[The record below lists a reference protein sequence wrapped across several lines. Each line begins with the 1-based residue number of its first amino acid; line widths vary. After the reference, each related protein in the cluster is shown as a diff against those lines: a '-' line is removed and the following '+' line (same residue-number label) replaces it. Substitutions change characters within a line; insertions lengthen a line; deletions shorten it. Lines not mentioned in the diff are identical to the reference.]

1 MPRPL
6 NGSVVRLVAPGL
18 AAAVL
23 AGTGLAACSRPAAP
37 SAGAA
42 ASVAPAAAASPSPS
56 SSGHA
61 HGGAAGAAAGAAGTT
76 TTAGDAGP
84 AAGCRLQA
92 LLGQHTVLAADMM
105 RARVRRDPDFAQAA
119 ETALTRNTQALS
131 TLVGSLFGADAAAA
145 FATRWSGHVKMLFD
159 YAEAR
164 RAGDDAGLKQ
174 TRSQLVKAEEEL
186 ATFFAGASKGRLTPT
201 DAIDGV
207 KMHVDHL
214 LAQTDAYAKG
224 DYAAAAKAYREGY
237 EHAFALG
244 GGLAKALLPP
254 KDAAALAA
262 PGWQLR
268 VNLTQLL
275 GEHVSLVMA
284 GTRAASGRTTADFQ
298 AIGDALNRNTQ
309 SLTGA
314 VGTLYGAPAASKF
327 QSLWADHV
335 DALLAVTAGA
345 ASGDTAAQQEG
356 QRRLRAFEPALATF
370 LDTATQSRI
379 GADALA
385 RAFAEHDRMLLGEV
399 QAFQAKDY
407 AQAHDLAYQAYDE
420 MFDLAGQLSN
430 AIQLTLAAKLPK
442 GGSQTGRGGM
452 AAVVGGR

>member
-42 ASVAPAAAASPSPS
+42 ASAAPAAASSPSPS

-61 HGGAAGAAAGAAGTT
+61 HGAAAGATGTT
-76 TTAGDAGP
+76 TTAGAAGEAGP

-145 FATRWSGHVKMLFD
+145 FATRWSGHVKNLFD

-164 RAGDDAGLKQ
+164 RTGDEAGLKQ
-174 TRSQLVKAEEEL
+174 ARAQLVKAEEEL

-207 KMHVDHL
+207 KMHVDQL

-224 DYAAAAKAYREGY
+224 DYDAAAKAYREGY

-244 GGLAKALLPP
+244 GALAKALLPP

-298 AIGDALNRNTQ
+298 AIGDALNRNTE
-309 SLTGA
+309 SLSGA
-314 VGTLYGAPAASKF
+314 VSTLYGAPAAAKF

-335 DALLAVTAGA
+335 DAILAVTAGA
-345 ASGDTAAQQEG
+345 ARGDKAAQQEG

-370 LDTATQSRI
+370 LDAATQSRI
-379 GADALA
+379 GANALA

-399 QAFQAKDY
+399 EAYQAKDY

-430 AIQLTLAAKLPK
+430 AIQLTLASKMPK
-442 GGSQTGRGGM
+442 GGSQTGGGGM